1 MKKTKLFAILFCFV
15 LAVASFGFAACAPK
29 TDDTDK
35 TSHHYSEIWTS
46 DENEH
51 YHKCTD
57 EGCTEVADKA
67 AHTFTDNVCTVCG
80 YKKAE
85 NPDDPVEPVDP
96 VDPTKPTEP
105 TNPTEPNP
113 KYTAFV
119 QSVTELEPSEGFTV
133 SLSDWKYKQ
142 NNMSSQI
149 TTGEDEEDFVIV
161 IGNADI
167 NVDFELFVGKDA
179 EGAFIAKGRMLF
191 DGVYYNADKAKQ
203 PEYADVISTAT
214 LNATFVVENET
225 IYFDYAMNAEYN
237 GIPAAYRAF
246 NEEKES
252 KRGSMTFEEFIEYI
266 YSQDDVN
273 GSISGG
279 IGNDDTFGG
288 GAIGGV
294 IGGNPVGGAIGG
306 GSDDETMSGTSPA
319 YMTIALF
326 SALPEMMKSLL
337 PEDWNDENTAL
348 AITSAFDKALSL
360 GYKVTETADGY
371 AISPDFDKIKTLL
384 TDLADLSVAEYLDKY
399 VLEGHYD
406 DVCAFIND
414 ALDYNVEFIVGKL
427 DEIGVD
433 INALVKKMN
442 DNFALVEGI
451 GGGETMTVEKMF
463 GLPEGMTVKD
473 FLLSEG
479 IKDLTIA
486 DAIEAM
492 LANVPNMPQGVTAK
506 ELVGEILENLKTTSF
521 LETIITPAQYPNLS
535 EEQFAAE
542 FKKFVQTYKLTLSGE
557 IDVAAAIASPVLY
570 VDENGN
576 FISYVIDV
584 KVDKKVVDLMETLLE
599 ELKKINPDATE
610 NNGDI
615 SESIKNLEV
624 TAKITVTKGKFTNA
638 LGFDYDGFVKSF
650 TEPEI
655 A

>member
-35 TSHHYSEIWTS
+35 TAHRYDTVWTS

-85 NPDDPVEPVDP
+85 KPVDP
-96 VDPTKPTEP
+96 VDPVDPPDDPAKPTKPDES
-105 TNPTEPNP
+105 NP

-119 QSVTELEPSEGFTV
+119 QSVSELKPSEGFTV

-142 NNMSSQI
+142 NKMYSAI
-149 TTGEDEEDFVIV
+149 KTGEGEEDFVIV
-161 IGNADI
+161 IGNAEI
-167 NVDFELFVGKDA
+167 NVDFELFVGKNA
-179 EGAFIAKGRMLF
+179 EGTFIAKGRLVF
-191 DGVYYNADKAKQ
+191 DGVYCNADKAEQ
-203 PEYADVISTAT
+203 PEYADVMSTAA
-214 LNATFVVENET
+214 LNATFVVKNET
-225 IYFDYAMNAEYN
+225 LYFAYDMNTEYD

-246 NEEKES
+246 NEENES

-266 YSQDDVN
+266 FSQNDGN

-288 GAIGGV
+288 GIG
-294 IGGNPVGGAIGG
+294 
-306 GSDDETMSGTSPA
+306 DETTGGISPA
-319 YMTIALF
+319 EMFKTLF
-326 SALPEMMKSLL
+326 GALPDMMKSLL
-337 PEDWNDENTAL
+337 PENWNDENTAL
-348 AITSAFDKALSL
+348 AITSMFDKALSI

-371 AISPDFDKIKTLL
+371 AISTDFNKIKTLL

-451 GGGETMTVEKMF
+451 GGGETMTVEKML

-473 FLLSEG
+473 FLLSED
-479 IKDLTIA
+479 IKDITIA

-492 LANVPNMPQGVTAK
+492 LANVPNMPQDITAK
-506 ELVGEILENLKTTSF
+506 ELISGILESLKTTSIAEII
-521 LETIITPAQYPNLS
+521 LIPDYNEAKAEYKTKVLNLYKTEVNAILTITD
-535 EEQFAAE
+535 AA
-542 FKKFVQTYKLTLSGE
+542 YDS
-557 IDVAAAIASPVLY
+557 VLY

-576 FISYVIDV
+576 FVSFVISV
-584 KVDKKVVDLMETLLE
+584 KYDKEIENLAKGYED
-599 ELKKINPDATE
+599 ELKKAYAELFPEGNMDFETLD
-610 NNGDI
+610 G
-615 SESIKNLEV
+615 EV
-624 TAKITVTKGKFTNA
+624 SVKLTVTKGEFANA

-650 TEPEI
+650 TK
-655 A
+655 AA